1 MGSSL
6 HDIGEGE
13 GGPQNV
19 RLFLPGSGPSSP
31 VIWRVDVGGDP
42 MNWTS
47 PGEFPPQSVHRDVRD
62 STTETDGRD
71 LGSPPD
77 KIFYACGGLGG
88 DGELHIQAP

>member
-1 MGSSL
+1 
-6 HDIGEGE
+6 
-13 GGPQNV
+13 
-19 RLFLPGSGPSSP
+19 
-31 VIWRVDVGGDP
+31 

-77 KIFYACGGLGG
+77 KIFYACGRLGG
-88 DGELHIQAP
+88 DGELHIQAPQYGFAVYCDITYYQPLFGGGAEDGLAGPQYLVESGGV